1 MKKFELK
8 PSKENIYNTFI
19 EDSIGRDIDVC
30 SFISL
35 LDSLDDDYDAIAI
48 NGGWGCGKTFFVKQI
63 EMILAIYNNF
73 VTNDYADKSDNKK
86 KQYQSLCKKYRI
98 PYANELY
105 LPIYYDA
112 WKYDNDDDP
121 VLSIIYE
128 IISVVNNKYEFDDN
142 NVDFMK
148 LFKGIADLLNV
159 SGLYDIINSFK
170 RKDELND
177 IVKSRNLKS
186 KIDEFLDILPI
197 ENANK
202 VVVFVDELD
211 RCKPS
216 YAICVLERIK
226 HYFDNDRVIFV
237 FSTNLEEL
245 QHSIKCVYGDNFN
258 AYRYLD
264 RFFDLKIP
272 MLKPD
277 LNKFLEYIDVRN
289 FGFYYDKVA
298 KLVIE
303 KYNFELRDISKFY
316 CYLKMTTYNSAHI
329 ITQNFHFTTTKNF
342 CLRCLSPL
350 LIGLFIYDISLYNSF
365 ISGKDSSPFL
375 DIFIREGMFDEI
387 TNALMDD
394 KSKELTPSMK
404 EEKYTQLY
412 NAIFNFKEDKGNINQ
427 IIGDF
432 EINRETKKYILGIT
446 SFLSELAN
454 DMRNTDSLNYL

>member
-73 VTNDYADKSDNKK
+73 VTNDYADKSDNIK

-170 RKDELND
+170 RKDELKD

-197 ENANK
+197 EKANK

-216 YAICVLERIK
+216 YAIC
-226 HYFDNDRVIFV
+226 F
-237 FSTNLEEL
+237 
-245 QHSIKCVYGDNFN
+245 
-258 AYRYLD
+258 
-264 RFFDLKIP
+264 
-272 MLKPD
+272 
-277 LNKFLEYIDVRN
+277 
-289 FGFYYDKVA
+289 
-298 KLVIE
+298 
-303 KYNFELRDISKFY
+303 
-316 CYLKMTTYNSAHI
+316 
-329 ITQNFHFTTTKNF
+329 
-342 CLRCLSPL
+342 
-350 LIGLFIYDISLYNSF
+350 
-365 ISGKDSSPFL
+365 
-375 DIFIREGMFDEI
+375 
-387 TNALMDD
+387 
-394 KSKELTPSMK
+394 
-404 EEKYTQLY
+404 
-412 NAIFNFKEDKGNINQ
+412 
-427 IIGDF
+427 
-432 EINRETKKYILGIT
+432 
-446 SFLSELAN
+446 
-454 DMRNTDSLNYL
+454 